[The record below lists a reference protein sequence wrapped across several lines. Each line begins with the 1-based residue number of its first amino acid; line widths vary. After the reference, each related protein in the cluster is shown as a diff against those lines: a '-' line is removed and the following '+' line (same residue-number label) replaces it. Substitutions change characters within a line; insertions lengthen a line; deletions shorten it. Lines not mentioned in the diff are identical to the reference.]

1 MKCLITGV
9 NGVVG
14 RNLSNLLT
22 EKYGFDIWGCGRTP
36 SDDSK
41 YITIDLIDR
50 VAVLDV
56 FSKNSFDCVIHC
68 AANINND
75 ERFAMFSNNLT
86 STLNIVE
93 ASLASGVKKIFHT
106 SSLPVIGKILE
117 LPVTEEHLTS
127 PPTAYH
133 LSKLQ
138 SEQILEHYC
147 KGKIDLINMRIP
159 SPVGRNM
166 PLRSIFP
173 IFLEKIK
180 NNETVTLTGDSSR
193 KQNFLDIRDLS
204 SFIYKASLV
213 DSVSGLFNVAAEK
226 PYSNLELAETI
237 ISRIGSNSK
246 IVNDMVES
254 NSSLQSWDVSTKKA
268 KKSFGYVTEHNLDE
282 TIDWVL

>member
-1 MKCLITGV
+1 MKCLVTGV

-14 RNLSNLLT
+14 KNLSKILT
-22 EKYGFDIWGCGRTP
+22 EKYDFDIWGCGRAP

-41 YITIDLIDR
+41 YFTLDLVDKA
-50 VAVLDV
+50 AVLDL

-75 ERFAMFSNNLT
+75 EPFEMFSNNLA

-93 ASLASGVKKIFHT
+93 ASLASGVKKLFNT
-106 SSLPVIGKILE
+106 SSLPVIGEILK
-117 LPVTEEHLTS
+117 LPVTEEHPTN
-127 PPTAYH
+127 PPTTYH

-138 SEQILEHYC
+138 SEQIVEQYC
-147 KGKIDLINMRIP
+147 KDKIDFINMRIP
-159 SPVGRNM
+159 SPVGRYM

-180 NNETVTLTGDSSR
+180 NNETITLTGNSSR
-193 KQNFLDIRDLS
+193 KQNFLDIRDLA

-213 DSVSGLFNVAAEK
+213 DGVSGVFNVASEK
-226 PYSNLELAETI
+226 PYSNLELAEAI
-237 ISRIGSNSK
+237 ISRTGNNSK

-254 NSSLQSWDVSTKKA
+254 NSSLQSWDVSTMKA
-268 KKSFGYVTEHNLDE
+268 KEHFGYIAEYNLYE
-282 TIDWVL
+282 TIDWIL

>member
-1 MKCLITGV
+1 MKCLVTGV

-14 RNLSNLLT
+14 RNLSNILT
-22 EKYGFDIWGCGRTP
+22 EKYGFDIWGCGRTF
-36 SDDSK
+36 SDESK
-41 YITIDLIDR
+41 YIAIDLIDR

-56 FSKNSFDCVIHC
+56 FLKNSFDCVIHC

-75 ERFAMFSNNLT
+75 ESFAMFSNNLT

-117 LPVTEEHLTS
+117 LPITEEHLTV
-127 PPTAYH
+127 PPSAYH

-147 KGKIDLINMRIP
+147 KGKVDFINMRIP

-166 PLRSIFP
+166 PPRSIFP

-180 NNETVTLTGDSSR
+180 NNESVTLTGDSGR

-226 PYSNLELAETI
+226 PYSNLELAETL

-246 IVNDMVES
+246 IVNNMVES
-254 NSSLQSWDVSTKKA
+254 NSSLQSWDVSTQKA
-268 KKSFGYVTEHNLDE
+268 KKSFGYIAEHNLED
-282 TIDWVL
+282 TIDWIL

>member
-1 MKCLITGV
+1 MKCLVTGV

-22 EKYGFDIWGCGRTP
+22 EKYGFDIWGCGRTL
-36 SDDSK
+36 SDDNK

-56 FSKNSFDCVIHC
+56 FSKNRFDCVIHC

-117 LPVTEEHLTS
+117 LPITEEHPTS

-147 KGKIDLINMRIP
+147 KGKVDFINMRIP

-173 IFLEKIK
+173 IFLKKIK
-180 NNETVTLTGDSSR
+180 NNETVTLTGDSNR

-213 DSVSGLFNVAAEK
+213 DGVSGLFNVAAEK

-237 ISRIGSNSK
+237 ISRIGSNSQ
-246 IVNDMVES
+246 IVNNMVEN

-268 KKSFGYVTEHNLDE
+268 KKSFGYVAERNLDE
-282 TIDWVL
+282 TIDWIL